1 MVPGL
6 AAGATVRVNADAI
19 GVTGVTVVSEVFL
32 FVVVVAGLV
41 LTVRR
46 RRAMPLDDDDEDEM
60 YYCDNCGG
68 HFYTSWN
75 FDAHECGV
83 D

>member
-1 MVPGL
+1 
-6 AAGATVRVNADAI
+6 
-19 GVTGVTVVSEVFL
+19 
-32 FVVVVAGLV
+32 
-41 LTVRR
+41 
-46 RRAMPLDDDDEDEM
+46 MPLDDDDEDEM